1 MSTTKA
7 RALDDRY
14 TDLAEV
20 AAALGV
26 RKQNAH
32 KRAKREGWR
41 YEEVPHPGRPLR
53 LYLLTALSRDVINAV
68 IELRMRST
76 GPTPDIGQAN
86 EHLSVP
92 VAGNASPPTVF
103 PGSAGLPAAAGL
115 FIPAPAPGM
124 LKDWQ
129 RECGTARLA
138 LLGDLARLSDLLG
151 GQEAAIRQ
159 LMRLARDDER
169 TRRLA
174 MQANAKKGK
183 SGKRTLSPRS
193 LKRWKSLVAG
203 VNDRAQMIV
212 ALAPMDMERLV
223 IPPWAP
229 ALVKLYNQPQKPALT
244 GCIEKLVSVLPA
256 GVTVPSYSAARRFLE
271 KMGTVTRERG
281 RRLPRELKALQPFVR
296 RDTSKLLPGD
306 VYTADGHKFDAEV
319 SHPGHGKAFRPE
331 ITAVLDVAT
340 RKVVGWSAGLAE
352 STWAVND
359 AMRHAAES
367 NGIPTL
373 FYVDRGSGY
382 ANAAQADEVVGFAA
396 RVGYEITHSLPYNS
410 QARGLMERSHHSIW
424 VKAAKELPTYMG
436 AVMDRE
442 AKTKVFKL
450 TRAHIKAA
458 GTSKLLLP
466 WDEFLTFCQQQVDA
480 YNARPHRS
488 LPKVR
493 DEVTGKL
500 RHLSPGEMW
509 EQAVT
514 GGWAPMLLT
523 DAERDDLFRP
533 YKLCTVTRGE
543 VRLFNNLYFSADLE
557 EYHGERLPVG
567 YDIHDPS
574 RVWVRDKKD
583 RLICVAEFEANK
595 RDYFPQSVIERAAEK
610 RAKAREKRLETHLQE
625 VREELNPPARLEHQE
640 PNFLPTE
647 FQADRIAVERDAAA
661 PGNVVPLIS
670 ADADA
675 RPWFTTDAEQ
685 YRWLMQHRAQWG
697 VDDAEWL
704 LDYVRSEDYADLA
717 ERYERQAMGWSEEE
731 EARARERLERFEAA
745 AR

>member
-1 MSTTKA
+1 MTSTDPA
-7 RALDDRY
+7 SQCGWFGASE
-14 TDLAEV
+14 LAG
-20 AAALGV
+20 LPGMPGTP
-26 RKQNAH
+26 RGAH
-32 KRAKREGWR
+32 KMAVRIGFQRRKCERGKGFE
-41 YEEVPHPGRPLR
+41 YPLSS
-53 LYLLTALSRDVINAV
+53 LPKETQDALLA
-68 IELRMRST
+68 RML
-76 GPTPDIGQAN
+76 QAS
-86 EHLSVP
+86 EHLSAP
-92 VAGNASPPTVF
+92 VAGNAFPPPVF

-115 FIPAPAPGM
+115 FIPAPAPGA

-129 RECGTARLA
+129 REIASARQA
-138 LLGDLARLSDLLG
+138 LLQEVARIGAASGVERAIQTLLKLAGDGALPDHL
-151 GQEAAIRQ
+151 
-159 LMRLARDDER
+159 
-169 TRRLA
+169 RRLIPL
-174 MQANAKKGK
+174 ANAKAGK
-183 SGKRTLSPRS
+183 AGKRTLSRRS
-193 LKRWKSLVAG
+193 LYRWLHDSKRGFA
-203 VNDRAQMIV
+203 
-212 ALAPMDMERLV
+212 ALAPRDAEKLV

-244 GCIEKLVSVLPA
+244 GCLDKLASALPA
-256 GVTVPSYSAARRFLE
+256 GVTLPSYSAARRFLE

-296 RDTSKLLPGD
+296 RDTSNLLPGD

-340 RKVVGWSAGLAE
+340 RKAVGWSAGLAE

-450 TRAHIKAA
+450 TRAHIKSA

-543 VRLFNNLYFSADLE
+543 VRLFNNLYFSGDLA

-574 RVWVRDKKD
+574 RVWVRDARG

-625 VREELNPPARLEHQE
+625 VRDELNPPARLEHQE
-640 PNFLPTE
+640 PNFLPTQI
-647 FQADRIAVERDAAA
+647 QADRIEVEGDAAA

-670 ADADA
+670 AEA
-675 RPWFTTDAEQ
+675 RPWFKTDPEQ

-697 VDDAEWL
+697 ADDAEWL

-717 ERYERQAMGWSEEE
+717 ERYEYQAMGWSEEE
-731 EARARERLERFEAA
+731 EARAREKLERFETA